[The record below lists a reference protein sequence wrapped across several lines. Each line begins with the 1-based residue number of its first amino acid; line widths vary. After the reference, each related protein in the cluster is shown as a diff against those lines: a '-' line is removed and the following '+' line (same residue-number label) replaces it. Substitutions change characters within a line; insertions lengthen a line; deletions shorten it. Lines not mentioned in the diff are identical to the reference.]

1 MKAYWDSGALVEA
14 SSDLL
19 LRSRLRKERGFS
31 RTHALAEIFSALT
44 GGRLAIRLDAD
55 TASEVVDNLA
65 TDLDF
70 VDLDAKEVL
79 SALKQAQKR
88 GVRGGR
94 VHDYLHARAAEKSG
108 APELLTTDQYDF
120 ASLTDSVT
128 VAVI

>member
-14 SSDLL
+14 TSDLL
-19 LRSRLRKERGFS
+19 LRRRLRRERGFT
-31 RTHALAEIFSALT
+31 RTHALAETFSALT

-55 TASEVVDNLA
+55 SACEVVVGLA
-65 TDLDF
+65 ADLDF
-70 VDLDAKEVL
+70 VDLDAEEVL

-94 VHDYLHARAAEKSG
+94 VHDYLHARAAEKAG
-108 APELLTTDQYDF
+108 ARELLTTDQYDF
-120 ASLTDSVT
+120 TSLTDRVE

>member
-19 LRSRLRKERGFS
+19 LRSRLRKERGFT
-31 RTHALAEIFSALT
+31 RTHALAETFSALT
-44 GGRLAIRLDAD
+44 GGRLTIRLDAD

-65 TDLDF
+65 RDLDF
-70 VDLDAKEVL
+70 VDLSAKEVL

-94 VHDYLHARAAEKSG
+94 VHDYLHVRAAEKAG
-108 APELLTTDQYDF
+108 APELLTTDQHDF
-120 ASLTDSVT
+120 ASLTDLVK